1 MGSGL
6 HFARLRLTPCGKA
19 CPNVQVGARK
29 SEHERTQ
36 ARHFCLV
43 CGVAFCKNKE
53 PVPDSK
59 LSCTRLDA
67 VL

>member
-1 MGSGL
+1 MRFGL
-6 HFARLRLTPCGKA
+6 GFARLRSTPCGKA
-19 CPNVQVGARK
+19 CPNVQVRACK
-29 SEHERTQ
+29 SEHERAQ

-43 CGVAFCKNKE
+43 CGVAFSKKE